1 MGNANKLFGFL
12 SGCDRALLLVL
23 RSICVCCFSI
33 LLLLLAGNVFVR
45 YFPVAA
51 FYWFDEVVEWMFAWM
66 VFFGAAALWARN
78 EHFRLEWINE
88 KLKGKPAGH
97 LVAAALELISL
108 SFIFIFFYQSLQLTV
123 LAKDWTPVFNVPRR
137 CLYGCMPLSGL
148 IMVVYSIRNILRETG
163 AFWKHRKG
171 ELT

>member
-1 MGNANKLFGFL
+1 MENANKLFGFL

-23 RSICVCCFSI
+23 RSICVCCFSL

-88 KLKGKPAGH
+88 KLKGKPAG
-97 LVAAALELISL
+97 SL
-108 SFIFIFFYQSLQLTV
+108 KIRT
-123 LAKDWTPVFNVPRR
+123 AEK
-137 CLYGCMPLSGL
+137 GL
-148 IMVVYSIRNILRETG
+148 IMFNIKTAKKIGVEIPFELLET
-163 AFWKHRKG
+163 ADKII
-171 ELT
+171 E